1 METLNTLMPILCSSG
16 VALFLLILSAFA
28 KIKSSTFSSF
38 SSISLTF
45 FFLYP
50 LMNIINSG
58 GKSAPKAL
66 LSFDGVGIFFSLI
79 FFFATLFTLIILPD
93 YLEKKNS
100 SHINEVY
107 PLVIFSFVG
116 MVILAT
122 ANHFLMFFLGLELMS
137 INFYILCGILREQEY
152 AVESSLKYFILG
164 VISSAILLLGIA
176 LVYGSTSSLKYKNIA
191 EVLSQDLFN
200 YGEPLLL
207 LGFVLILIGLFF
219 KLSLVPFHFWA
230 PDVYQGAPTPISGF
244 LSVGGK
250 SAAVAAT
257 MRIFM
262 EIVQYSVL
270 LSQKWLILF
279 AIIGIITIF
288 VGSFIALTQS
298 QFKRLLAYSSIVQA
312 GFLALGISALAGKED
327 FLVRGVQALYF
338 YVAAYLFMSI
348 ASFTVASAVEKKST
362 MDESLLVFSGLGTS
376 SPVFAS
382 LLSINFL
389 SLMGIPLTAGFLGKF
404 YVFSNIVVQGS
415 KFFYW
420 IAAIGLLGAVIS
432 TFYYL
437 KVLVIL
443 YFPNKNQ
450 QPADPPHISYSV
462 WIVLIVCSIL
472 TIFFGIFPQFI
483 LKISSLF

>member
-1 METLNTLMPILCSSG
+1 METLNTLMPILCASG
-16 VALFLLILSAFA
+16 VALFLLLLSVFT
-28 KIKSSTFSSF
+28 KLKSSTFSLI

-50 LMNIINSG
+50 ILNIIKSQ

-66 LSFDGVGIFFSLI
+66 LTFDGIGVFFSLI
-79 FFFATLFTLIILPD
+79 FFFATIFTLIILPD

-107 PLVIFSFVG
+107 PLVVFSFVG

-164 VISSAILLLGIA
+164 VISSAILLLGIG
-176 LVYGSTSSLKYKNIA
+176 LIYGSTSSLKYKNIA
-191 EVLSQDLFN
+191 EVLSEDLFN
-200 YGEPLLL
+200 YGEPILL
-207 LGFVLILIGLFF
+207 LGFVLLLVGLFF

-230 PDVYQGAPTPISGF
+230 PDVYQGAPTPITAL

-250 SAAVAAT
+250 AAAVAAT
-257 MRIFM
+257 IRIYS
-262 EIVQYSVL
+262 EVVQYSVL

-279 AIIGIITIF
+279 AVIGLITIF

-298 QFKRLLAYSSIVQA
+298 QFKRLLAYSSIVHA
-312 GFLALGISALAGKED
+312 GFLALGISALAGKGE
-327 FLVRGVQALYF
+327 FLARGILALSF
-338 YVAAYLFMSI
+338 YVAAYLFMNV
-348 ASFTVASAVEKKST
+348 ASFAVAVAVEKTSS

-376 SPVFAS
+376 SPLFAALFS
-382 LLSINFL
+382 INLLSL
-389 SLMGIPLTAGFLGKF
+389 AGIPLTAGFLGKF
-404 YVFSNIVVQGS
+404 YIFSDIVLQGS
-415 KFFYW
+415 KFFYYL
-420 IAAIGLLGAVIS
+420 AALGLIVAVIA

-450 QPADPPHISYSV
+450 QPADLPKISPSV
-462 WIVLIVCSIL
+462 WVVLIVCSIL
-472 TIFFGIFPQFI
+472 TIYFGVFPQFI
-483 LKISSLF
+483 LKISTLF

>member
-270 LSQKWLILF
+270 LSQK
-279 AIIGIITIF
+279 
-288 VGSFIALTQS
+288 
-298 QFKRLLAYSSIVQA
+298 
-312 GFLALGISALAGKED
+312 
-327 FLVRGVQALYF
+327 
-338 YVAAYLFMSI
+338 
-348 ASFTVASAVEKKST
+348 
-362 MDESLLVFSGLGTS
+362 
-376 SPVFAS
+376 
-382 LLSINFL
+382 
-389 SLMGIPLTAGFLGKF
+389 
-404 YVFSNIVVQGS
+404 
-415 KFFYW
+415 
-420 IAAIGLLGAVIS
+420 
-432 TFYYL
+432 
-437 KVLVIL
+437 
-443 YFPNKNQ
+443 
-450 QPADPPHISYSV
+450 
-462 WIVLIVCSIL
+462 
-472 TIFFGIFPQFI
+472 
-483 LKISSLF
+483 

>member
-1 METLNTLMPILCSSG
+1 M
-16 VALFLLILSAFA
+16 
-28 KIKSSTFSSF
+28 
-38 SSISLTF
+38 
-45 FFLYP
+45 
-50 LMNIINSG
+50 
-58 GKSAPKAL
+58 
-66 LSFDGVGIFFSLI
+66 
-79 FFFATLFTLIILPD
+79 
-93 YLEKKNS
+93 
-100 SHINEVY
+100 
-107 PLVIFSFVG
+107 
-116 MVILAT
+116 
-122 ANHFLMFFLGLELMS
+122 
-137 INFYILCGILREQEY
+137 
-152 AVESSLKYFILG
+152 
-164 VISSAILLLGIA
+164 
-176 LVYGSTSSLKYKNIA
+176 
-191 EVLSQDLFN
+191 
-200 YGEPLLL
+200 
-207 LGFVLILIGLFF
+207 
-219 KLSLVPFHFWA
+219 
-230 PDVYQGAPTPISGF
+230 
-244 LSVGGK
+244 
-250 SAAVAAT
+250 
-257 MRIFM
+257 
-262 EIVQYSVL
+262 
-270 LSQKWLILF
+270 LF

-327 FLVRGVQALYF
+327 FLVRGVQALSF

-450 QPADPPHISYSV
+450 QPADPPHIS
-462 WIVLIVCSIL
+462 
-472 TIFFGIFPQFI
+472 
-483 LKISSLF
+483 